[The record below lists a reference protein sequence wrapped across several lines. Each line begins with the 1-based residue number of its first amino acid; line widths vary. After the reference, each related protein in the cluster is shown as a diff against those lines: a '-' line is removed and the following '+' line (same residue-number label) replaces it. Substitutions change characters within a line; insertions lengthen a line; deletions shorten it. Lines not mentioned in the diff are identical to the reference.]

1 MWPLPSGIGYLYDIS
16 IIKVCLFLASDTVI
30 AFTINLYETQCE
42 AIDKKVSYH
51 IHAVSTVVL

>member
-1 MWPLPSGIGYLYDIS
+1 MIFQLLQFVY
-16 IIKVCLFLASDTVI
+16 FLASDAVI

-51 IHAVSTVVL
+51 IHAVYSSSLILLL